1 MSRFLNI
8 LAAAASVS
16 VFGVLVWWG
25 LSLSQLDPNDIP
37 VIKKANG
44 PARISPEEPGGK
56 QADHQGL
63 SVSEVQ
69 TAKGISK
76 LVDEVYLAP
85 KPYPL
90 QAEDVAGLDTQ
101 KKPDSNMKMGQ
112 APILKDKNFRIL
124 NEPISD
130 TKAPKIDLIETK
142 DMLLENKFAPKIR
155 PKDLK
160 LNSNS
165 FFSNN
170 IMAELGSYDVDVV
183 ATIQLENI
191 NKIHSEQ
198 LLNKELFIEKIEDGL
213 KAKYILKVKSF
224 IDFNDVESFCMAL
237 KKRETFCSPII
248 PR

>member
-8 LAAAASVS
+8 LAAASSVS

-101 KKPDSNMKMGQ
+101 KK
-112 APILKDKNFRIL
+112 
-124 NEPISD
+124 SD
-130 TKAPKIDLIETK
+130 
-142 DMLLENKFAPKIR
+142 
-155 PKDLK
+155 
-160 LNSNS
+160 
-165 FFSNN
+165 
-170 IMAELGSYDVDVV
+170 
-183 ATIQLENI
+183 
-191 NKIHSEQ
+191 
-198 LLNKELFIEKIEDGL
+198 
-213 KAKYILKVKSF
+213 
-224 IDFNDVESFCMAL
+224 
-237 KKRETFCSPII
+237 
-248 PR
+248 

>member
-130 TKAPKIDLIETK
+130 T
-142 DMLLENKFAPKIR
+142 
-155 PKDLK
+155 
-160 LNSNS
+160 
-165 FFSNN
+165 NN
-170 IMAELGSYDVDVV
+170 GQYACFESRSCYD
-183 ATIQLENI
+183 
-191 NKIHSEQ
+191 
-198 LLNKELFIEKIEDGL
+198 
-213 KAKYILKVKSF
+213 
-224 IDFNDVESFCMAL
+224 
-237 KKRETFCSPII
+237 
-248 PR
+248 